1 MKKFFTY
8 LFLILLSTTACTDKK
23 NSGLGGETYIEEY
36 EKGPTWEELY
46 ADTIAEKEHVGK
58 ECAVVCNNLDIARD
72 RLQNVLSPQALI
84 NAKKMYLQANI
95 NLTEDIKGLTA
106 EEKALVETYKD
117 EADKAYRKACRS
129 YEVPSSGVIANLNDY
144 LKAIDKVQT
153 KQDLIHYEEGR
164 LGVLRNL
171 DNIHLCVVQTD
182 RNIPEV
188 KRLAMTLKS
197 KYETKQ
203 HELGMK

>member
-1 MKKFFTY
+1 MKK
-8 LFLILLSTTACTDKK
+8 LLVVVLAALLATF
-23 NSGLGGETYIEEY
+23 SGCCNDSG
-36 EKGPTWEELY
+36 KVELY
-46 ADTIAEKEHVGK
+46 PNEGGKTIAEFGGVK
-58 ECAVVCNNLDIARD
+58 
-72 RLQNVLSPQALI
+72 LSE
-84 NAKKMYLQANI
+84 KYLKNYV
-95 NLTEDIKGLTA
+95 D
-106 EEKALVETYKD
+106 
-117 EADKAYRKACRS
+117 
-129 YEVPSSGVIANLNDY
+129 NLNDY